1 MPWQREDGHML
12 SGLILLFLVITLVG
26 YLIGVYN
33 GLVRVRAA
41 VKLAW
46 SNIDVVL
53 AQRHDELPKLV
64 EVCKQYMQYESTTL
78 ERVMQA
84 RASVDTAR
92 VSGNVPALANAEREL
107 RSGLSGLYAVAENYP
122 QLKASEPFRH
132 LQERISGLET
142 AIADRREVYN
152 DAVNTNNVRIAA
164 FPDLLVARLGDFPE
178 AQLLHIQGEAK
189 ADVDLKAAF
198 SG

>member
-1 MPWQREDGHML
+1 ML
-12 SGLILLFLVITLVG
+12 PALIVLFLVLALIG

-46 SNIDVVL
+46 SNIDVLL

-64 EVCKQYMQYESTTL
+64 EVCRQYMQYESTTL
-78 ERVMQA
+78 ERVMRA
-84 RASVDTAR
+84 RSGVDAAR
-92 VSGNVPALANAEREL
+92 SSGNVASLGAAEQEL

-122 QLKASEPFRH
+122 QLKASEPFKH

-164 FPDLLVARLGDFPE
+164 FPDVLIAGLGNFPE
-178 AQLLHIQGEAK
+178 AQLLHLQPAQT

>member
-1 MPWQREDGHML
+1 ML
-12 SGLILLFLVITLVG
+12 PGLIVLFLMVALIG

-46 SNIDVVL
+46 SNIDVLL

-64 EVCKQYMQYESTTL
+64 EVCRQYMQYESGTL
-78 ERVMQA
+78 ERVMRARAGVDAA
-84 RASVDTAR
+84 RASG
-92 VSGNVPALANAEREL
+92 SMQNLGSAEREL

-122 QLKASEPFRH
+122 QLKASEPFQH
-132 LQERISGLET
+132 LQQRISALET

-152 DAVNTNNVRIAA
+152 DAVNINNVRIAA

-178 AQLLHIQGEAK
+178 AQLLHLAADQK

>member
-1 MPWQREDGHML
+1 ML
-12 SGLILLFLVITLVG
+12 GMLIFLFLVLALCG
-26 YLIGVYN
+26 YVIGLYN

-46 SNIDVVL
+46 SNIDVLLV
-53 AQRHDELPKLV
+53 QRHDELPKLV
-64 EVCKQYMQYESTTL
+64 EVCRQYMQYEAATL
-78 ERVMQA
+78 ERVMRA
-84 RASVDTAR
+84 RAGVDAAR
-92 VSGNVPALANAEREL
+92 SAGNLSSLGAAERDL
-107 RSGLSGLYAVAENYP
+107 RSGLNGLYAVAENYP

-152 DAVNTNNVRIAA
+152 DAVNTNNVRIAS
-164 FPDLLVARLGDFPE
+164 FPGVLVAGLGNFPE
-178 AQLLHIQGEAK
+178 AQLLHFQTDEK

-198 SG
+198 SR

>member
-1 MPWQREDGHML
+1 ML
-12 SGLILLFLVITLVG
+12 SLLICLFLVLALAG

-46 SNIDVVL
+46 SNIDVLLV
-53 AQRHDELPKLV
+53 QRHDELPKLV
-64 EVCKQYMQYESTTL
+64 EVCKQYMQYEGGTL
-78 ERVMQA
+78 ERVMRA
-84 RASVDTAR
+84 RAGVDAAR
-92 VSGNVPALANAEREL
+92 SSGNMSSLGAAERDL
-107 RSGLSGLYAVAENYP
+107 RGGLTGLYAVAENYP

-152 DAVNTNNVRIAA
+152 DAVNTNNVRISS
-164 FPDLLVARLGDFPE
+164 FPGVLIAGLGNFPE
-178 AQLLHIQGEAK
+178 AQLLHFQADEK

-198 SG
+198 SR